1 MQSKIL
7 NKDVFW
13 YTLGLT
19 FNSFNSLFFLIFIN
33 RINGVNEAGM
43 FSYGFSIACLL
54 FVIGIYQGRVFQV
67 SDTSSGLKNKEYLA
81 HRFITCGLM
90 ILLSFIFI
98 CVRRYS
104 FEKNIIIILMC
115 LYKCVEA
122 FEETFYAYLQKDN
135 KLFIVGKSM
144 LFKSLVGLVVFLLV
158 DLVTHNLPL
167 ACIFLFFNSL
177 AFLFFYDLKHSY
189 RYINSEKVDWNHVF
203 RLFILGFSVFG
214 FSFLSVYIVNIPKYI
229 IDFLLTDAAQ
239 TVFSIIVMPGTVVSL
254 CGQYITAPVLNQ
266 MVCLYQEKK
275 YKSFNNLVFKIV
287 GLLIFLGILIEI
299 CAWLLGIPVLS
310 IIYGINLNAYKI
322 DLILILVG
330 ALFYAVAGII
340 SNALITMRKN
350 NVQLIIYIIDAL
362 LGAAICYFLILKMGI
377 HGATYGYL
385 LTMLV
390 HVLLY
395 MMYYIYNMHKLVTH

>member
-1 MQSKIL
+1 MQNRVL

-19 FNSFNSLFFLIFIN
+19 LNSFNSLFFLIFIN

-67 SDTSSGLKNKEYLA
+67 SDTSSHLKNKEYLA

-90 ILLSFIFI
+90 IILSFAF
-98 CVRRYS
+98 VFTRKYS

-115 LYKCVEA
+115 FYKCVEA

-144 LFKSLVGLVVFLLV
+144 FFKSIVGLVVFLFV
-158 DLVTHNLPL
+158 DLLTCNLPL
-167 ACIFLFFNSL
+167 ACLFLFFNSL
-177 AFLFFYDLKHSY
+177 AFMFFYDLKHSY
-189 RYINSEKVDWNHVF
+189 NYFNSEDVNWKNVF

-239 TVFSIIVMPGTVVSL
+239 TIFSIIVMPGTVVSL
-254 CGQYITAPVLNQ
+254 CGQYITAPVLNK
-266 MVCLYQEKK
+266 MVCFFEKEQ
-275 YKSFNNLVFKIV
+275 YKSFNYLVLKIV
-287 GLLIFLGILIEI
+287 GLLIFLGFLIEI

-310 IIYGINLNAYKI
+310 IIYGINLNGYKF
-322 DLILILVG
+322 DLILILLG
-330 ALFYAVAGII
+330 ALFYAVAGVI

-350 NVQLIIYIIDAL
+350 NAQLIIYMIDAL
-362 LGAAICYFLILKMGI
+362 FGAVICYFLILRMGI

-385 LTMLV
+385 FTMLF
-390 HVLLY
+390 HALLY
-395 MMYYIYNMHKLVTH
+395 TIYYAYNIRKLVIQ